1 MILADYI
8 LILVVLGV
16 ALVGVLLGFGK
27 GIKILTKGIIG
38 ILISIVNCYFLF
50 GMIIHI
56 GFVESFMN
64 LIVSG
69 LTNASNWFCNFLLL
83 IHIEM
88 ATVAVILFAIVMVIR
103 KIVVAIIAN
112 IAESD
117 HAVFRVINKSLGALL
132 SVVAFVI
139 VALIVMQ
146 IVVAVQYENS
156 ALYSFFK
163 GSFFHLDEIYL
174 NNPLLEVIHKLTR
187 K

>member
-50 GMIIHI
+50 GMVIHI
-56 GFVESFMN
+56 GFVKDFMN
-64 LIVSG
+64 IIVNG

-83 IHIEM
+83 IRIEM
-88 ATVAVILFAIVMVIR
+88 VTVAVLLFAVVMIIR
-103 KIVVAIIAN
+103 KIIIAIIAN
-112 IAESD
+112 IVESD
-117 HAVFRVINKSLGALL
+117 HVVFRVINKSLGALL

-139 VALIVMQ
+139 VALIVLQ
-146 IVVAVQYENS
+146 IVVAVQHDS
-156 ALYSFFK
+156 GALYSFFK

-174 NNPLLEVIHKLTR
+174 HNPLLEVFDKFVR